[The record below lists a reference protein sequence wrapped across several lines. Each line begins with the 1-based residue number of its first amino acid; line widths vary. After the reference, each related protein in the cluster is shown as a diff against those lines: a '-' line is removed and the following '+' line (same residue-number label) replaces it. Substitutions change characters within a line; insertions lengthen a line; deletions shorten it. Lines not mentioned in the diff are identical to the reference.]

1 MARSSVTPKRGGGKL
16 LTNSHAR
23 SAPWTGTKGSWRRPG
38 AAAAT
43 TKAPYRYRAA
53 KHEAAGVKPALAST
67 TPQLRT
73 RWIASPATENARHS
87 VALRSAQLTML
98 RLRLR
103 RHCRRCHRAS
113 HAPRSPR
120 PACGC
125 APRGCDSATRS
136 RRELSTKRRVSV
148 AVDLRP
154 SSVQLGQHSPL
165 LHHNLPDPR
174 QCPARA
180 CGHTGHGRIHG

>member
-1 MARSSVTPKRGGGKL
+1 MSKEQHQS
-16 LTNSHAR
+16 
-23 SAPWTGTKGSWRRPG
+23 
-38 AAAAT
+38 
-43 TKAPYRYRAA
+43 RAA
-53 KHEAAGVKPALAST
+53 D
-67 TPQLRT
+67 
-73 RWIASPATENARHS
+73 ATENARHS

-103 RHCRRCHRAS
+103 RHCRRCRRAS

-136 RRELSTKRRVSV
+136 RRDTSTKWRVDV

-154 SSVQLGQHSPL
+154 SSVQLVQHSQTFCKTANSF
-165 LHHNLPDPR
+165 HQQNQEKR
-174 QCPARA
+174 
-180 CGHTGHGRIHG
+180 RI